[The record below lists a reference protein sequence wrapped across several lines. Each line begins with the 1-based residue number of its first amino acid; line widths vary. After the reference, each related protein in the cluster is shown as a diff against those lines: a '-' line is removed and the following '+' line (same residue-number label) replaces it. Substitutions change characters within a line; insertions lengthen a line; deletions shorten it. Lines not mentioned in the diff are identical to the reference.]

1 MTITAYGFAT
11 HEGAVRQVNE
21 DNFCLR
27 PDSGLF
33 AVADG
38 MGGHRGG
45 RTASHIT
52 VENLAG
58 HIKQGNSL
66 MRAIEAIHHDI
77 LRAAAVDPELN
88 GMGSTVVAMK
98 ILNDHYE
105 IVWVGDSRAYA
116 WDGAALK
123 RLTRDHS
130 YVQYLLD
137 EGHISARD
145 AIDHPQ
151 RNIILQ
157 ALGAQDME
165 EVSPDL
171 VSGVF
176 RENEM
181 ILLCSDGLTTEVDD
195 MRIAEILSR
204 ESSPQKAADRL
215 VEAAIS
221 SGGSDN
227 ITVIIVA
234 APEKSGNTTD
244 FLDDTEPLDIT
255 EAATVEYDE
264 GKTEVDDAAAFPDSR
279 SGLSEDDAENTQAES
294 AAVSSDPGQAAFFED
309 NRKRQIHEPS
319 ISPGKG
325 SKVSAKDL
333 EITQIEEEPPFGPF
347 HRPREHQAHAGTGAS
362 TAKTVCLIVLALA
375 ALAAIAIGLVHLP

>member
-1 MTITAYGFAT
+1 MTTITAYGFAT

-21 DNFCLR
+21 DNFCVM
-27 PDSGLF
+27 PDIGLF

-45 RTASHIT
+45 RTASRIT
-52 VENLAG
+52 VENLACLV
-58 HIKQGNSL
+58 KKGNSL
-66 MRAIEAIHHDI
+66 IRAIEEIHHDI
-77 LRAAAVDPELN
+77 LRAAAADLELN

-98 ILNDHYE
+98 TVNDHYE

-116 WDGAALK
+116 WDGATLK

-137 EGHISARD
+137 EGAITARD
-145 AIDHPQ
+145 MSDHPQ

-157 ALGAQDME
+157 ALGARDME
-165 EVSPDL
+165 AVAPDL

-176 RENEM
+176 HESEM

-195 MRIAEILSR
+195 IRIAEILSR
-204 ESSPQKAADRL
+204 ETSPQKAADLL

-234 APEKSGNTTD
+234 APESAGAVSD
-244 FLDDTEPLDIT
+244 PLADTEVFNIAEATIAVVDNEKT
-255 EAATVEYDE
+255 EIDE
-264 GKTEVDDAAAFPDSR
+264 APVFDPPSPSALADDDGKTQIDDAVTSPDKRPEAF
-279 SGLSEDDAENTQAES
+279 AE
-294 AAVSSDPGQAAFFED
+294 
-309 NRKRQIHEPS
+309 
-319 ISPGKG
+319 
-325 SKVSAKDL
+325 DL
-333 EITQIEEEPPFGPF
+333 EITRIEENGVFDSPDRRKGHQTEAG
-347 HRPREHQAHAGTGAS
+347 RPAS
-362 TAKTVCLIVLALA
+362 TFKTACWVILALA
-375 ALAAIAIGLVHLP
+375 ALTALAIGLVYLP